1 MRSSLRTERCH
12 NFCTEILISNVLI
25 WRLSPHIFKFLAT
38 SSEAGLAFTWSWWL
52 VEFAG
57 FEAVLVVAVLVGI
70 LDLQDNEN
78 EKVAKRVIQDM
89 AELHHNW
96 DGSQYFEPWHAQIQY
111 YRFKS
116 LSHTIQIL
124 VRILTISG
132 NLLNFKWEL
141 QECLCSW
148 RGGVN
153 PEHRTQKQHC
163 SSCSIQLNTFSINH
177 FNPWFC
183 NLYGMFLHVC
193 VAFSS
198 R

>member
-1 MRSSLRTERCH
+1 MACRICRIWGSSSSRSARRNLRPTRQWKWESCQKGH
-12 NFCTEILISNVLI
+12 
-25 WRLSPHIFKFLAT
+25 PGH
-38 SSEAGLAFTWSWWL
+38 
-52 VEFAG
+52 
-57 FEAVLVVAVLVGI
+57 
-70 LDLQDNEN
+70 
-78 EKVAKRVIQDM
+78 

-111 YRFKS
+111 YRFNH

-183 NLYGMFLHVC
+183 NLYGMFLQVC